1 MAILDI
7 FSKRHRQ
14 APEVLTYD
22 EIPRELRIQMLY
34 AFNDAV
40 QRIHDRTV
48 PVFRAVGM
56 EGTDCFTEACLA
68 LRRELG
74 RTRLVDSNQRKRHS
88 RESQTEALRTE
99 FTGYFE
105 ICETEHVLDSIQ
117 IVMYFLEKADAEGIL
132 DDECNSRTVAR
143 EINRRFLEHGV
154 GYQYESGQIIVE
166 TNSVLHS
173 EAVLP
178 ALQLLAD
185 ERYAGANE
193 EFLKAHE
200 HYRHERYHECLNEC
214 LKAFES
220 TMKIICHEKRWPYK
234 QTDTAKVLIKTCLDN
249 GLVQTFSQ
257 QQLTSLR
264 TLLESGVPT
273 VRNKQSG
280 HGQGIQQHDVPDHL
294 ARYALHL
301 TAATILL
308 LVECAG

>member
-1 MAILDI
+1 MPIFDI
-7 FSKRHRQ
+7 FSKRKRQ

-22 EIPRELRIQMLY
+22 AIPHELRIQTLY
-34 AFNDAV
+34 ALDDAV
-40 QRIHDRTV
+40 QRIYGRSIPDY
-48 PVFRAVGM
+48 RALGT
-56 EGTDCFTEACLA
+56 EGTDCFAQACLA

-74 RTRLVDSNQRKRHS
+74 RSRLIDERVRRP
-88 RESQTEALRTE
+88 RETQTDALRQE
-99 FTGYFE
+99 FTAHFE
-105 ICETEHVLDSIQ
+105 TCETEHVLDSIE
-117 IVMYFLEKADAEGIL
+117 IVMHFIEKAEAERLL
-132 DDECNSRTVAR
+132 DDKCNSQTVAN

-154 GYQYESGQIIVE
+154 GYQYEAGQIIVQ
-166 TNSVLHS
+166 TNALLHS
-173 EAVLP
+173 QVVLP
-178 ALQLLAD
+178 ALRMLAD
-185 ERYAGANE
+185 KRYRGANE

-249 GLVQTFSQ
+249 ALVPTFSQ

-264 TLLESGVPT
+264 TLLESGIPT
-273 VRNKQSG
+273 VLNKESG
-280 HGQGIQQHDVPDHL
+280 HGQGVQQSDVPGHL

-308 LVECAG
+308 FVECAG